1 MSQLPLVTAKEVIK
15 VLNKIG
21 WTVTRQRGSH
31 VILTKPGSIF
41 NIVVPDH
48 GRTEIKR
55 GLLKKIIKDAEIT
68 EDWFCKLL
76 HD

>member
-1 MSQLPLVTAKEVIK
+1 MSKLPLVTAREVIK
-15 VLNKIG
+15 VLSKIG
-21 WTVTRQRGSH
+21 WTVTRQKGSH
-31 VILTKPGSIF
+31 IILTKPGSIF

-48 GRTEIKR
+48 GCTEIKR
-55 GLLKKIIKDAEIT
+55 SLLKKIIRDAEIT

>member
-1 MSQLPLVTAKEVIK
+1 MSRLPLATAREVIK

-21 WTVTRQRGSH
+21 WTVDRQKGSH
-31 VILTKPGSIF
+31 VILTKSGSIF

-48 GRTEIKR
+48 GGTEIKR
-55 GLLKKIIKDAEIT
+55 SLLKKIIKEAEIT